1 MSIFPRPDKPH
12 AVCLPFPAQGHIT
25 PMLKLAILLHHRAF
39 YITFVNTE
47 YNHRRLQ
54 KSGAAGSNSPDFHFK
69 TIPDGLPQ
77 ADSDTTQHIPSLF
90 NSLKENGLAPFRQ
103 LLVKLNSSP
112 EAEGIPPVTCTVSD
126 AIMSF
131 AVAAADEI
139 GVPSVCFRT
148 TNACSFLCNKN
159 LRVLMQK
166 GLIPLKDSSYLSNGF
181 LDTTVDCIPG
191 LKNIRLREFPT
202 FIRTTDINDPMLN
215 FILGETERTSKA
227 SAIIFN
233 TFDKLEA
240 EVLNALS
247 PLCPP
252 IYAIGP
258 VHLFIDQ
265 LPENSLK
272 FIRGNLWKEETECLE
287 WLNPKKRN
295 SVVYVN
301 FGSITVLTPQQL
313 VEFAWGLANSKK
325 NFVWII
331 RSDIVVGDS
340 ANLPSE
346 FVEETK
352 ERGLIASW
360 CPQEQVLNHP
370 SIGVFLTH
378 CGWNSTIESMSCGV
392 PMICWPFFADQF
404 INCRFSCTEWGV
416 GLEIDNNVD
425 RVEVEKIVRELI
437 DGEKGKKMK
446 NKAVE
451 WMKKAKGATEING
464 SSHLNFDKFV
474 EVLLSKKNNNMM
486 A

>member
-1 MSIFPRPDKPH
+1 MGMKYGVYMANFSRTQQGMETIGLPPSPLLQRIAWLLVWGRRDQIIEILFSSPR
-12 AVCLPFPAQGHIT
+12 
-25 PMLKLAILLHHRAF
+25 
-39 YITFVNTE
+39 Y
-47 YNHRRLQ
+47 Y
-54 KSGAAGSNSPDFHFK
+54 
-69 TIPDGLPQ
+69 DGLRQ
-77 ADSDTTQHIPSLF
+77 WAMISGSRRRRRR
-90 NSLKENGLAPFRQ
+90 SGLSG
-103 LLVKLNSSP
+103 K
-112 EAEGIPPVTCTVSD
+112 IVS
-126 AIMSF
+126 
-131 AVAAADEI
+131 
-139 GVPSVCFRT
+139 T
-148 TNACSFLCNKN
+148 
-159 LRVLMQK
+159 
-166 GLIPLKDSSYLSNGF
+166 
-181 LDTTVDCIPG
+181 
-191 LKNIRLREFPT
+191 
-202 FIRTTDINDPMLN
+202 
-215 FILGETERTSKA
+215 
-227 SAIIFN
+227 
-233 TFDKLEA
+233 
-240 EVLNALS
+240 
-247 PLCPP
+247 
-252 IYAIGP
+252 
-258 VHLFIDQ
+258 
-265 LPENSLK
+265 
-272 FIRGNLWKEETECLE
+272 GNLWKEETGCLE

-331 RSDIVVGDS
+331 RSDTVVGDS

-437 DGEKGKKMK
+437 DGKKGKKMK

>member
-166 GLIPLKDSSYLSNGF
+166 GLIPLK
-181 LDTTVDCIPG
+181 
-191 LKNIRLREFPT
+191 
-202 FIRTTDINDPMLN
+202 
-215 FILGETERTSKA
+215 
-227 SAIIFN
+227 
-233 TFDKLEA
+233 
-240 EVLNALS
+240 
-247 PLCPP
+247 
-252 IYAIGP
+252 
-258 VHLFIDQ
+258 
-265 LPENSLK
+265 
-272 FIRGNLWKEETECLE
+272 GNLWKEETECLE